1 MLTRTAAARRRR
13 PKDLLEAGR
22 AAGVVWTGLF
32 ALGVGFGVLV
42 TSHGLP
48 WWLAP
53 IISATTLAGSVEFL
67 LAGMLAATAPIA
79 AIALTT
85 FLVNSRHLFYG
96 LSFPLHRVTGR
107 LRKAYSVFALTDEAY
122 ALIAGKDPGTLTS
135 GRILWTQVGLHASW
149 VTGSLAGGLVGHRLL
164 GDVRGLGFI
173 LTALFV
179 VLTMDA
185 FKERPDLFTLATA
198 VGSAVV
204 ALLVAPASM
213 LLVAMSAFTACLVA
227 RHHLSRSG
235 EGRAHA

>member
-1 MLTRTAAARRRR
+1 MFTATRPTRPSDLRAAART
-13 PKDLLEAGR
+13 
-22 AAGVVWTGLF
+22 AGVVWAGLF

-53 IISATTLAGSVEFL
+53 VISATTLAGSVEFL
-67 LAGMLAATAPIA
+67 LAGMLAAAAPIG

-107 LRKAYSVFALTDEAY
+107 LPRAYSVFALTDEAY
-122 ALIAGKDPGTLTS
+122 ALTAGKADELTG
-135 GRILWTQVGLHASW
+135 GRILWTQFGLHASW
-149 VTGSLAGGLVGHRLL
+149 ATGALAGGLL
-164 GDVRGLGFI
+164 GDRVLGEVRGLGFL

-179 VLTMDA
+179 VLALDA
-185 FKERPDLFTLATA
+185 FRDRPDLGTLACA
-198 VGSAVV
+198 VGSALV

-213 LLVAMSAFTACLVA
+213 LLVAMSVFTAVLVV
-227 RHHLSRSG
+227 RHHLSCP
-235 EGRAHA
+235 GRRPARA

>member
-1 MLTRTAAARRRR
+1 
-13 PKDLLEAGR
+13 
-22 AAGVVWTGLF
+22 VWTGLF

-67 LAGMLAATAPIA
+67 LVGMLAAAAPIT

-96 LSFPLHRVTGR
+96 LSFPLHRVTGG
-107 LRKAYSVFALTDEAY
+107 LRRAYSVFALTDEAY
-122 ALIAGKDPGTLTS
+122 ALTAGKDPGDLTS
-135 GRILWTQVGLHASW
+135 RRILWTQLGLHASW
-149 VTGSLAGGLVGHRLL
+149 VTGALVGGLVGQSLL
-164 GDVRGLGFI
+164 GDVEGLGFV

-185 FKERPDLFTLATA
+185 FRDRPDRCTPAAA

-204 ALLVAPASM
+204 AVLVAPASM
-213 LLVAMSAFTACLVA
+213 LLVAMSVFTASLAA
-227 RHHLSRSG
+227 RHHLSRR
-235 EGRAHA
+235 GRGPARA